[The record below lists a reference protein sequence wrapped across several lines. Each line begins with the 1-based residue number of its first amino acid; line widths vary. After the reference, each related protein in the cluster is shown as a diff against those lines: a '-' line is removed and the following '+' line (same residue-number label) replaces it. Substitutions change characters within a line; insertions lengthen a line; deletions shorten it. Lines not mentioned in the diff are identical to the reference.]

1 MNKVK
6 FDNNIRKSI
15 IFVETIYIFMFGYP
29 LYKIYIENIGANYNK
44 YVLLVIIILYLILA
58 IRHYQIMKA
67 THYEDYFDKNGQ
79 EIFNKKVIK
88 SKWERWDK
96 QIYFMIVI
104 LGFIL

>member
-1 MNKVK
+1 
-6 FDNNIRKSI
+6 
-15 IFVETIYIFMFGYP
+15 
-29 LYKIYIENIGANYNK
+29 
-44 YVLLVIIILYLILA
+44 
-58 IRHYQIMKA
+58 MKA

-104 LGFIL
+104 LGFIFSIIFFSHYY